1 MSLLQSL
8 SNLSEI
14 QSFLNTKPMSLVMFS
29 SPTCKPCKVLE
40 PIIVSAAAK
49 YPNDFGFLQVEAQE
63 GNTATFDFYGV
74 SSVPLLILFKFNN
87 PMEYHAGFKTK
98 EEVIK
103 WLSEKLV

>member
-14 QSFLNTKPMSLVMFS
+14 QDFLNTKPISLVMFS

-49 YPNDFGFLQVEAQE
+49 YPDEFGFLHVEAQE
-63 GNTATFDFYGV
+63 NNTTAFDFYGI
-74 SSVPLLILFKFNN
+74 STVPTLILFKFNN
-87 PMEYHAGFKTK
+87 PVEYHSGFKHK
-98 EEVIK
+98 EEIIN
-103 WLSEKLV
+103 WLAEMLV